1 MYLPI
6 CAVLYRT
13 GLEFPTGSLTVR
25 LPGMGKLNGRR
36 VLVGI
41 TGGIAAYK
49 SVELTRRLREHGAEV
64 RVVLTPAAKEFIT
77 PLTLQATSGNPVHES
92 LLDSDAE
99 AGMGHIELARWPDQ
113 VIIAPASADFIAR
126 LAAGLADTLLSTICL
141 ATEAPVAIAPAMN
154 RAMWDKAVTRR
165 NVATLE
171 SWGAHI
177 LGPDSG
183 EQACGETGPGRMLE
197 PGEIVSILARSNPVG
212 VLQDLQVLV
221 TAGPTWEAL
230 DPVRA
235 LTNHSSGK
243 MGYAVASAAVSAG
256 ATVSLVS
263 GPTALE
269 PPAMVS
275 TRQVV
280 SAEEM
285 LSAVEADVDSAD
297 ILISVAAVADYR
309 PAEIQPG
316 KIKKDASD
324 LTLELVRNPDILA
337 AVAARPSPPFTVGFA
352 AETERPAE
360 QAREKLIRKK
370 VDLMVAN
377 LVGGEDDP
385 FGSDQNSLVLVDN
398 DGETALGRDTKVRLA
413 KTLIEE
419 VAARYHAKNPAAN
432 P

>member
-1 MYLPI
+1 
-6 CAVLYRT
+6 
-13 GLEFPTGSLTVR
+13 
-25 LPGMGKLNGRR
+25 MGKLSGRR

-49 SVELTRRLREHGAEV
+49 SVDLTRRLREYGAEV
-64 RVVLTPAAKEFIT
+64 QVVLTPAAKEFIT

-92 LLDSDAE
+92 LLHSDAE

-171 SWGAHI
+171 SWGAQI

-197 PGEIVSILARSNPVG
+197 PGEIVSILARSKPVG

-243 MGYAVASAAVSAG
+243 MG
-256 ATVSLVS
+256 
-263 GPTALE
+263 
-269 PPAMVS
+269 
-275 TRQVV
+275 
-280 SAEEM
+280 
-285 LSAVEADVDSAD
+285 
-297 ILISVAAVADYR
+297 
-309 PAEIQPG
+309 
-316 KIKKDASD
+316 
-324 LTLELVRNPDILA
+324 
-337 AVAARPSPPFTVGFA
+337 
-352 AETERPAE
+352 
-360 QAREKLIRKK
+360 
-370 VDLMVAN
+370 
-377 LVGGEDDP
+377 
-385 FGSDQNSLVLVDN
+385 
-398 DGETALGRDTKVRLA
+398 
-413 KTLIEE
+413 
-419 VAARYHAKNPAAN
+419 
-432 P
+432 